1 MSDRQNAYLK
11 AMGIDIWVERNPS
24 VQDVGINV
32 SAEPVVTVTDSQFSP
47 VIKIAE
53 SLAKD
58 DSVATFDDHAE
69 NKIPPAPSIASL
81 SWPELQT
88 AVAQCTNCELSR
100 TRAKVLLGSGAK
112 NTPLMIIG
120 DAPTA
125 EDEQRGEPFSGEAG
139 KLLNAML
146 KAMGYK
152 RNDVYISNVIK
163 CRTANGQELSV
174 DEAAACEDYLVRQ
187 VNLIQP
193 KMILALGSVTAQR
206 LLKSKST
213 MARLRG
219 QLHYLDNI
227 NIPVIVSY
235 HPAYLLVSPNE
246 KRKAWE
252 DLQMAMK
259 YLAAEKSL

>member
-11 AMGIDIWVERNPS
+11 AMGIDIWVERDPS
-24 VQDVGINV
+24 VQDVAINV
-32 SAEPVVTVTDSQFSP
+32 SAEPVIKQEAVTNIPASH
-47 VIKIAE
+47 
-53 SLAKD
+53 
-58 DSVATFDDHAE
+58 DSVAKPEDNAI
-69 NKIPPAPSIASL
+69 NNIPAAPAVATL
-81 SWPELQT
+81 SWSALQS
-88 AVAQCTNCELSR
+88 AVAQCTNCALSQSR
-100 TRAKVLLGSGAK
+100 SKTILGSGAK

-146 KAMGYK
+146 KAMGYN
-152 RNDVYISNVIK
+152 RNDVYVSNVIK

-174 DEAAACEDYLVRQ
+174 DEAAACEDYLIRQ

-206 LLKSKST
+206 LLKNKST

-259 YLAAEKSL
+259 HLAAEQRI